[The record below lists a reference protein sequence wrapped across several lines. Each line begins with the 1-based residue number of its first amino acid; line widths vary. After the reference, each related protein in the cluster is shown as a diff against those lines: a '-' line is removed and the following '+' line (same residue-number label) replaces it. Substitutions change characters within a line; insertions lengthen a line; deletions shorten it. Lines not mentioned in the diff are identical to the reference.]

1 MERLAKVIKNIGGKS
16 NNSSFKGVEL
26 AEVKSLDPFSVIF
39 RGIELEKENL
49 KIADYLMKDYER
61 EFQIETDNTTNIRG
75 NKFNLSGNPLIN
87 DINPSGTRPITTIPE
102 AGGSISNVEL
112 EGAMEAKGKL
122 KWTDTLKKGDE
133 LAVLLTEDEQT
144 LIILCKVVSI

>member
-1 MERLAKVIKNIGGKS
+1 
-16 NNSSFKGVEL
+16 
-26 AEVKSLDPFSVIF
+26 
-39 RGIELEKENL
+39 
-49 KIADYLMKDYER
+49 MKDYER

-133 LAVLLTEDEQT
+133 LAVLLTENEQT
-144 LIILCKVVSI
+144 LIVLCKVVSI